1 MRRTLPRFASF
12 LAALLIAAALLYGF
26 SAGIGPLPAP
36 GPTFAASQG
45 VWDMARAAQT
55 RSQTL
60 RIWGLEM
67 PVQVTIGAGGVPHI
81 QARTDEDLFIAMG
94 YMEARDRL
102 FEMDLFRRSAEGRLS
117 QILGPSEL
125 GSDEL
130 NLSLGLLR
138 TARTEWAEMAPNS
151 PARLAVQY
159 YTEGVN
165 DRISDDEA
173 NGTLP
178 LGFNL
183 LGYRPAAWQPVD
195 TLVLRGLL
203 AEDLA
208 YQEGPLQAALLENSL
223 GSTLT
228 RSWFP
233 QLPPN
238 AQVPYDP
245 GPYTTRTLAEPIADA
260 ETALST
266 ALGRLDGIGL
276 DGALGASNNWAVN
289 GPRAAGGK
297 ALMANDPHLH
307 LTLPSI
313 WYQVDLESP
322 DYHVAGVGLP
332 GAPLVLIGR
341 NRDISWGATDTEA
354 QATVYYRDRTDPSHP
369 GEYEWKGAWHPFR
382 RLHYEIPVRGQAM
395 KSYTVRL
402 SAQGPVL
409 TRQGET
415 LAVDWVAD
423 SPAPQTF
430 GDILAVMRASDWSG
444 FTAALRTWVGPIQ
457 NWVYAD
463 DQGNIGIIAPGYYP
477 VVASGN
483 PAYPLPGDGSADVV
497 GRIPFARVP
506 QVYDPPDHMVVSANQ
521 RPVGPDYPYD
531 IGSTLGTFDP
541 GYRAAEITS
550 RIEQAGALTVAGMER
565 IQMDTRDGLAV
576 RLLPSLR
583 AALAAA
589 PMQGDVAAA
598 RDLLTGWG
606 GEMTTSSPAAA
617 VWSAFV
623 EQYLTTVFQPWWRE
637 RDVKPAISQ
646 VSGPLIEDL
655 ESWTLHDPGNPAFTP
670 PGGAHR
676 TASGAMVDAFRAAV
690 SQLSARLGG
699 APRTWDYGRVH
710 SRLIPSLLGLGALG
724 YGPVA
729 SPGDA
734 DSPLAAPGAV
744 SEHGPSWRIVVDW
757 STQQSYGI
765 YPGGQSEDPAATD
778 YDDQI
783 GDWFAG
789 RLRPMRWAAS
799 AEGQPGSVNWELVP

>member
-1 MRRTLPRFASF
+1 MRRLLPRLASF
-12 LAALLIAAALLYGF
+12 LAALVVTAALLYGCA
-26 SAGIGPLPAP
+26 AGVGPLPAP
-36 GPTFAASQG
+36 GPTFAAGQG
-45 VWDMARAAQT
+45 VWDMARGAVT
-55 RSQTL
+55 TSETL

-67 PVQVTIGAGGVPHI
+67 PVQVTIDAEGVPHI
-81 QARTDEDLFIAMG
+81 QARTDEDMFIAMG
-94 YMEARDRL
+94 YLEARDRL
-102 FEMDLFRRSAEGRLS
+102 FEMDLFRRSAEGGLS

-138 TARTEWAEMAPNS
+138 TAQQEWREMAPDS
-151 PARLAVQY
+151 SARLAVQY
-159 YTEGVN
+159 FTEGVN

-173 NGTLP
+173 DGTLP
-178 LGFNL
+178 LGFSL

-195 TLVLRGLL
+195 SLVLRGLL

-208 YQEGPLQAALLENSL
+208 YQEGPLQAALLQNSL
-223 GSTLT
+223 GSALT
-228 RSWFP
+228 QSWFP

-245 GPYTTRTLAEPIADA
+245 GPYTTRTLAEPVADA
-260 ETALST
+260 ETALSQ
-266 ALGRLDGIGL
+266 ALTKLDGIGL

-289 GPRAAGGK
+289 GPRAADGK
-297 ALMANDPHLH
+297 ALMANDPHLA
-307 LTLPSI
+307 LSLPSI

-354 QATVYYRDRTDPSHP
+354 QATVYYRDQTDPGHP
-369 GEYEWKGAWHPFR
+369 GEYEWKGAWHQFR
-382 RLHYEIPVRGQAM
+382 LLHYDIPVKGQAA

-409 TRQGET
+409 TQQGET

-430 GDILAVMRASDWSG
+430 GDILAVMRAGDWSS

-463 DQGNIGIIAPGYYP
+463 DQGNIGIIAPGDYP
-477 VVASGN
+477 IVASGN
-483 PAYPLPGDGSADVV
+483 PAYPLPGDGSADVI
-497 GRIPFARVP
+497 GRIPFSQVP
-506 QVYDPPDHMVVSANQ
+506 RVYDPPDHMVVSANQ
-521 RPVGPDYPYD
+521 RPVGPAYPYD

-541 GYRAAEITS
+541 GYRAGEITS
-550 RIEQAGALTVAGMER
+550 QIQQAGPLTVAGMER
-565 IQMDTRDGLAV
+565 IQMDARDGLAV

-583 AALAAA
+583 SALAAA
-589 PMQGDVAAA
+589 PMQGDAAAA
-598 RDLLTGWG
+598 RGLMASWD
-606 GEMTTSSPAAA
+606 GEMTTASPAAA
-617 VWSAFV
+617 IWSTFV
-623 EQYLTTVFQPWWRE
+623 NQYVSTVFQPWWRS
-637 RDVKPAISQ
+637 RDVKPSIDQ
-646 VSGPLIEDL
+646 VSDPLTEDL

-676 TASGAMVDAFRAAV
+676 TAPQAMVDAFQKAV
-690 SQLSARLGG
+690 SQLSTKLGG
-699 APRTWDYGRVH
+699 APRTWKYGRVH
-710 SRLIPSLLGLGALG
+710 SRLIPSLLGLSALG
-724 YGPVA
+724 YGPVS

-757 STQQSYGI
+757 STGQSYGI
-765 YPGGQSEDPAATD
+765 YPGGQSENPASSD
-778 YDDQI
+778 YDDQV
-783 GDWFAG
+783 GDWFDG
-789 RLRPMRWAAS
+789 RLRPMRWAGS
-799 AEGQPGSVNWELVP
+799 AQRQPGSVTWQLVP